1 MRALGV
7 KLRPLQEQPVLLT
20 AEASLH
26 PPKHSLPGGPPGGG
40 GGGGAPRTQVHLTAG
55 SFNLS
60 TAFLFQILGHY
71 HVVIGIIK
79 VEVGE
84 RKVYMER

>member
-1 MRALGV
+1 MAWDVCYTWECCSRHWSDAVTLD
-7 KLRPLQEQPVLLT
+7 
-20 AEASLH
+20 
-26 PPKHSLPGGPPGGG
+26 GG
-40 GGGGAPRTQVHLTAG
+40 TQVHLTAG

-60 TAFLFQILGHY
+60 SAFLFQILGHY

>member
-1 MRALGV
+1 MW
-7 KLRPLQEQPVLLT
+7 
-20 AEASLH
+20 S
-26 PPKHSLPGGPPGGG
+26 GGG
-40 GGGGAPRTQVHLTAG
+40 GGGGTQVHLKAG
-55 SFNLS
+55 SFNLL